1 MNGLPQM
8 SMNEVYGITDTLH
21 SATGSSVWLHRLLP
35 SPQWWIGAKGMVT
48 HFLLELP
55 TCSKAAL
62 GPVRR
67 TNKDRGMSRSCEFL
81 DILHCGRH
89 QSAILRCMSCGLQ
102 PVFCLWID
110 IDPDRR
116 THFFARRTVAVE
128 SLLQFS
134 WHTATAA
141 CEQRW

>member
-1 MNGLPQM
+1 MKCMELRIHCTLLQDQVSGCIDCFLVPNG
-8 SMNEVYGITDTLH
+8 
-21 SATGSSVWLHRLLP
+21 
-35 SPQWWIGAKGMVT
+35 GAKGMVT

-67 TNKDRGMSRSCEFL
+67 TNKDRGMSRSYEFL

-89 QSAILRCMSCGLQ
+89 QSAILRCMSCRLQ

-116 THFFARRTVAVE
+116 THFFARCTVAVE

-134 WHTATAA
+134 WHPATAA
-141 CEQRW
+141 CEPRW